1 MCVIRSSPWF
11 YTWLFRCYFVALPL
25 MNSFSWWYS
34 LYMGYMHLTDISSLG
49 ARRRPKDLVSRPTER
64 IDWTHSLTRPLGTT
78 TQKVRRYLYSSAID
92 SIRLNMGL
100 RGVGEKA
107 NIVLSLSLK
116 RYIIQQAGQRRPD
129 TCCSWW
135 PKQHTF
141 RKQEKETRVF
151 FRKRTVIDFKWLG

>member
-107 NIVLSLSLK
+107 NSSLSLSKEIYNTTSRTTSTRYMLLLVASTHIQKTRK
-116 RYIIQQAGQRRPD
+116 RNK
-129 TCCSWW
+129 S
-135 PKQHTF
+135 
-141 RKQEKETRVF
+141 F